1 MAKERRGKDSKQNA
15 KYLSFGLASV
25 FFIAA
30 AFAAR
35 RYYAFFTLYEE
46 KLYSVSAQTAPQ
58 QANQVQEVS
67 EIYSNVLSRY
77 EAIIKN
83 STRWVYTSLEAYKNQ
98 DSATMMVQEHGG
110 MSIYPN
116 WLGCKKGFFK
126 LPKMD
131 KCRPWLNC
139 REIEKI
145 TVNRRINH
153 GLGKE
158 VFDATWNDL
167 TVAYVRLR
175 PERLH
180 QEPIRGRV
188 RAGIENLIRL
198 QPSPY
203 VTQVLG
209 YCFEGLNSIM
219 IAELAPYGDLKDFLT
234 SIDYANLNPL
244 GRLGVS
250 IRLAR
255 VFSFMHNSP
264 IGTRVNCDMTKVTR
278 ALSQFLVTEDFR
290 IVANDL
296 DDLPEVNKEEGLL
309 ANCTW
314 GKLEDRDPLFQSPEE
329 RAILPALPAPF
340 TEKADI
346 WKIANMTQFI
356 MYKST
361 NGVKERGVDQILEPL
376 SEFLQQCQ
384 SENPEDRPDSK
395 EVVSR
400 LIEEYK
406 KQQPLS
412 NFNIYDS

>member
-1 MAKERRGKDSKQNA
+1 MKMGSRERRAKDTKRNA
-15 KYLSFGLASV
+15 KYLSFFL
-25 FFIAA
+25 A
-30 AFAAR
+30 AFFLTASLFAIK
-35 RYYAFFTLYEE
+35 RYHAFFELYEE
-46 KLYSVSAQTAPQ
+46 KLHSV
-58 QANQVQEVS
+58 NQNIQSPAVSEEVS

-98 DSATMMVQEHGG
+98 ESASSLMVQEHGG

-126 LPKMD
+126 LSQMAE
-131 KCRPWLNC
+131 CRAWLTC
-139 REIEKI
+139 KDIENI
-145 TVNRRINH
+145 TINRRINH

-158 VFDATWNDL
+158 VFDATWNGL

-180 QEPIRGRV
+180 QAPIRGRV
-188 RAGIENLIRL
+188 RMGIENLIRL

-209 YCFEGLNSIM
+209 YCFEGYNSIM

-234 SIDYANLNPL
+234 SHEYTDLSPL
-244 GRLGVS
+244 GRLGVA

-255 VFSFMHNSP
+255 VFAFMHNSP

-278 ALSQFLVTEDFR
+278 AMSQFLVTQDFR

-296 DDLPEVNKEEGLL
+296 DDLPEVDESKNKM

-314 GKLEDRDPLFQSPEE
+314 GKIEDRDPYFQAPEE
-329 RAILPALPAPF
+329 MAVLPELPQPF

-346 WKIANMTQFI
+346 WKLANMTQFI
-356 MYKST
+356 MLKST
-361 NGVKERGVDQILEPL
+361 NGNKERAVNDILSPL
-376 SEFLQQCQ
+376 KDFFQKCQ
-384 SENPEDRPDSK
+384 SRDPSDRPDSK
-395 EVVSR
+395 AVVSR

-406 KQQPLS
+406 KAA
-412 NFNIYDS
+412 NFL